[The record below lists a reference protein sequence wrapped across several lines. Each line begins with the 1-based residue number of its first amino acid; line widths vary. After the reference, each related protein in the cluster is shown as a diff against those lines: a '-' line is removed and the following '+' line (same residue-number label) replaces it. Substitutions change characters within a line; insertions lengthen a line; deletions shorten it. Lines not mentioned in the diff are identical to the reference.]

1 MLREWKTVEYSALL
15 VPLNHTLY
23 LRGSG
28 IIVKEASGKIVRTR
42 RTGCAR
48 YDSTIAHSELP
59 VVVVACIRFT
69 QKQTS
74 QSQHGWGQVWWS
86 SPTSLGA
93 IGHWWM
99 LREGESGFVCF
110 SFFLFHDAALESFR
124 SSFHT
129 YPSIPSELSGKR
141 NGLIKTYLYTC
152 MKFLNNKRLLHTWLR
167 KHCRRKGRN

>member
-1 MLREWKTVEYSALL
+1 MRREWKTVEYSALL

-28 IIVKEASGKIVRTR
+28 IIVKEASGKIVSTG

-48 YDSTIAHSELP
+48 CDSTITHSELP

-93 IGHWWM
+93 IGHWWV
-99 LREGESGFVCF
+99 LFVF
-110 SFFLFHDAALESFR
+110 LSFFFMMQLLKASVAR
-124 SSFHT
+124 STRTQVYQVNSVEREMDW
-129 YPSIPSELSGKR
+129 S
-141 NGLIKTYLYTC
+141 
-152 MKFLNNKRLLHTWLR
+152 
-167 KHCRRKGRN
+167 KHIYIHAWNF